1 MSKSKCALTIACML
15 LGWMS
20 YFLPVIAQP
29 NQPTNNNS
37 QTTQIQF
44 QDKEPDG
51 SSRGRPIKRKGT
63 GSRGD
68 CPPVDVL
75 TTALIPEKNV
85 GLTVDESPSF
95 WFFVPY
101 KQTDIPMGEFVL
113 QDETNNDIYR
123 TNFTLPNTPGFV
135 SLSLPSTVALAV
147 NKDYQWYFK
156 LYCSKQQLSN
166 PIFVRGWVQRIPLKP
181 ELASL
186 LKSATT
192 PRQRIAIYAE
202 KGIWYSALSELAEL
216 RLAETNNP
224 IFANDWANLL
234 QYIGLADFASK
245 PIVGEVTEVK

>member
-20 YFLPVIAQP
+20 YFVPAMAQP
-29 NQPTNNNS
+29 NQPANNNS
-37 QTTQIQF
+37 QNIQIHF

-51 SSRGRPIKRKGT
+51 SSRGRPIKRGGT

-75 TTALIPEKNV
+75 TTGLIPEKNV

-101 KQTDIPMGEFVL
+101 KRTDTPIGEFVL
-113 QDETNNDIYR
+113 QDETNNDVYR
-123 TNFTLPNTPGFV
+123 TNFTLPNTPGVV
-135 SLSLPSTVALAV
+135 SLKLPSTVALAV
-147 NKDYQWYFK
+147 NTDYQWYFK

-166 PIFVRGWVQRIPLKP
+166 PIFVHGWVQRIPLKP

-202 KGIWYSALSELAEL
+202 NGIWYSALSELANL
-216 RLAETNNP
+216 RLAEPKNP

-234 QYIGLADFASK
+234 QDIGLADLASK
-245 PIVGEVTEVK
+245 PIVAEVIEVK